1 MSEQTP
7 QQPEHSD
14 QPPASWPSAGY
25 EIPTGPGPYLVA
37 PKTSNNAIV
46 ALVLAIASW
55 VICPLIPA
63 IIALVFA
70 NNAKKEIAASQGRV
84 GGDGMVTASVLVAW
98 INIGVTAAVVVMGLL
113 VVVLIAV
120 AGGMSA

>member
-7 QQPEHSD
+7 QQPEPTD
-14 QPPASWPSAGY
+14 QPPATWPSAGY
-25 EIPTGPGPYLVA
+25 EIPAATGPYVVA

-63 IIALVFA
+63 IVALVFA

-84 GGDGMVTASVLVAW
+84 GGEGMVTASVVVAW
-98 INIGVTAAVVVMGLL
+98 INIGVTAALVVLGIL

>member
-1 MSEQTP
+1 MSEQNP
-7 QQPEHSD
+7 QQPEPAE
-14 QPPASWPSAGY
+14 QPPATWPSAGY
-25 EIPTGPGPYLVA
+25 EIPAAPGPYLAA

-63 IIALVFA
+63 IVALVFA

-84 GGDGMVTASVLVAW
+84 GGDGMVTAAVVVSW
-98 INIGVTAAVVVMGLL
+98 INIGVAAAVAVLGILIFVL
-113 VVVLIAV
+113 VAV
-120 AGGMSA
+120 AGGMSS

>member
-7 QQPEHSD
+7 QQPEPTD
-14 QPPASWPSAGY
+14 QPPATWPSAGY
-25 EIPTGPGPYLVA
+25 EIPSATGPYVVA

-63 IIALVFA
+63 IVALVFA

-84 GGDGMVTASVLVAW
+84 GGEGVVTASVVVAW
-98 INIGVTAAVVVMGLL
+98 INIGVTAAVVVLGIL